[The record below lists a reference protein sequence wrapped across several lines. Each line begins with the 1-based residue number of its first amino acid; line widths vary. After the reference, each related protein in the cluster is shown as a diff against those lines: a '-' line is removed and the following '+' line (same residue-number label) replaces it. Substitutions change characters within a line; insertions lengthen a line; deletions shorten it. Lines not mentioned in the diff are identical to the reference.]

1 MDTFCWWTPL
11 LTVVVDSCFQTSLF
25 GAPTTSTSTGL
36 FGAQP
41 TGFGQAQTGT
51 ALFGQSGFG
60 QPQQQVGNQLCFGMG
75 SK

>member
-1 MDTFCWWTPL
+1 
-11 LTVVVDSCFQTSLF
+11 
-25 GAPTTSTSTGL
+25 L

-51 ALFGQSGFG
+51 GLFGQSGFG